1 MSYDQLRHLAD
12 SWGLVMLTIMFLTL
26 VGWTFRRGA
35 AQRMDDAAQSIFKSD
50 RIGDGNHGE

>member
-1 MSYDQLRHLAD
+1 
-12 SWGLVMLTIMFLTL
+12 MFLTL